1 MFMLEEC
8 SNVSL
13 SAAEIAAV
21 LKKDLQNCA
30 DTSFSVSGFSTDTRT
45 ITLGNCFIALKG
57 ETFNGNRY
65 AAQAAEKGAALCILS
80 EQPDPL
86 PAAPYLIV
94 EDTVQAYGLIAAYY
108 LERLKSNGTKVV
120 AITGSSGK
128 TTVKDMTATVLS
140 SWYRTSATVGNH
152 NNHIGL
158 PYTILH
164 MHSGTEAAILE
175 MGMNHEGEI
184 RYLTKIARP
193 DVCIITNIGTAHIG
207 NLGSQD
213 HIFRAKLE
221 IVEGMNPQTG
231 KLIVSAEDRYLAQ
244 SAELPVTREN
254 LCYISR
260 CGNAE
265 AALQAVEICESP
277 EHTEFTVQYQ
287 EESAKVRLPM
297 TGLHNVTDA
306 LLAIQAGLVLG
317 VPLAKSAEALCSF
330 VPGAMRSDRVILGN
344 CTIIRDYYNANPEA
358 MRASLTA
365 LQTIAGDAYRIAVL
379 GNMNEL
385 GDYAA
390 NAHRE
395 LGEYAKNIV
404 DAAFFYGP
412 NHADFAKGYGEET
425 QAFTRQGDLSAALLT
440 LLETKS
446 NQPVYLLIKGSRGM
460 QMEHVFEAL
469 ESALR

>member
-30 DTSFSVSGFSTDTRT
+30 DTSFSVNGFSTDTRT
-45 ITLGNCFIALKG
+45 ITLGNCFIALRG

-94 EDTVQAYGLIAAYY
+94 GDTVKAYGMIAAYY
-108 LERLKSNGTKVV
+108 LQMLKKNGTKVI

-128 TTVKDMTATVLS
+128 TTVKDMTAKVLS

-164 MHSGTEAAILE
+164 MQGGTEAAILE

-184 RYLTKIARP
+184 RYLTKIAQP
-193 DVCIITNIGTAHIG
+193 DVSIITNIGTAHIG

-213 HIFRAKLE
+213 NIFRAKLE
-221 IVEGMNPQTG
+221 ITEGMDPQRG
-231 KLIVSAEDRYLAQ
+231 KLIVSAEDHYLAQ
-244 SAELPVTREN
+244 TEKLPVAEEN

-260 CGNAE
+260 CGNEKAM
-265 AALQAVEICESP
+265 LQAVDICEASD
-277 EHTEFTVQYQ
+277 HTEFTVQYQ
-287 EESAKVRLPM
+287 GESAFVRLPM

-317 VPLAKSAEALCSF
+317 VPLTKSAEALCGF
-330 VPGAMRSDRVILGN
+330 VPGAMRSDRVTLSN

-365 LQTIAGDAYRIAVL
+365 LQTIAGDAYRVAVL

-390 NAHRE
+390 KAHRE
-395 LGEYAKNIV
+395 LGEFAKTIV
-404 DAAFFYGP
+404 DAALFYGP
-412 NHADFAKGYGEET
+412 NHADFAEGYGEKAQVFT
-425 QAFTRQGDLSAALLT
+425 QQAELSAALLT
-440 LLETKS
+440 LLEMKKD
-446 NQPVYLLIKGSRGM
+446 QPVYLLIKGSRGM
-460 QMEHVFEAL
+460 QMEHVFEAI
-469 ESALR
+469 ENALR